1 MIKLRKYRPISAIK
15 TNQTMINILIT
26 YMLAYGELLDKI
38 KNILTNWPT
47 QTLTSLLDWILDTL
61 PYRNI

>member
-1 MIKLRKYRPISAIK
+1 
-15 TNQTMINILIT
+15 MINILIT

-47 QTLTSLLDWILDTL
+47 QTLTSLLDCILDTL